1 MPDLSHTTGS
11 LIANSMQQNFIH
23 DNRNYLHKAEL
34 TEDSVPVTGTV
45 ASLTWSVLTE
55 ILENFKKFQQTFHL
69 VHLSF

>member
-34 TEDSVPVTGTV
+34 TEDSIPVTGIV
-45 ASLTWSVLTE
+45 ASLTWSLTE
-55 ILENFKKFQQTFHL
+55 IIDNFKKSQQTFHL